1 MSLSPPVATS
11 PLPTSQVSSSTPAQ
25 DDELLSP
32 SKGHISSPLSD
43 PVIPPWPL
51 NAPKKAS
58 FRRSAHLLPRA
69 STFAAQSPQLSERE
83 SIFALHYT
91 PSQDALITPVEEG
104 AVALSSPKKLRT
116 VTEMEVALAP
126 PSAALATN
134 QVDNKQPHALRQTHS
149 TFVPDLNSIGQDI
162 RPLPTSRPR
171 VASEGH
177 TWTKRI
183 PLPISKSGSA
193 RNSRPQPAMEN
204 HEQEDANMIQHS
216 STQKADVQPLS
227 LKQALQERG
236 SRSERSSSRGRNH
249 IEKSIEA
256 TLANVEPGKN
266 VRSRKASHVMG
277 IFRETVAPGVD
288 QRPVLGRQKSTLGQG
303 ESILKTKDLATKR
316 SSPTAVLPTDEYFAK
331 TASTPL
337 LEDLEP
343 PKSPSPV
350 ASPGANKAQAV
361 EARGRSRIGAHSPSQ
376 PQTEEEHS
384 RLRPIHDPYFRK
396 HDELKSA
403 KSSQPPFPPSLLQEI
418 REHHN
423 VLPLRVQGTAVTS
436 GLVKLSERDQED
448 HSAERQ
454 QNRPEEQEKLQDDEE
469 HMYKMVYYPH
479 PGPTA
484 EEIAKF
490 KSPGDESPE
499 IEPLE
504 ESGMLVRNTTRESH
518 ESGQTVDSTPSE
530 HIDISVHS
538 KHGKSVFH
546 GDYYHDDEEK
556 EERLS
561 AKRVPSL
568 ENQLPPAALSA
579 SESEPESGD
588 EVGYLSQ
595 TDDGEITPTATPRA
609 PSSLLGRKKS
619 KLEGPKGAV
628 VLQPYSDQ
636 VGGHSQ
642 IYALTKRAIMK
653 QLNNRENEFYE
664 LIEVNHPDML
674 KFLPRLVVISLVP
687 CISAVS

>member
-1 MSLSPPVATS
+1 V
-11 PLPTSQVSSSTPAQ
+11 
-25 DDELLSP
+25 
-32 SKGHISSPLSD
+32 
-43 PVIPPWPL
+43 
-51 NAPKKAS
+51 
-58 FRRSAHLLPRA
+58 
-69 STFAAQSPQLSERE
+69 
-83 SIFALHYT
+83 
-91 PSQDALITPVEEG
+91 
-104 AVALSSPKKLRT
+104 
-116 VTEMEVALAP
+116 
-126 PSAALATN
+126 
-134 QVDNKQPHALRQTHS
+134 
-149 TFVPDLNSIGQDI
+149 
-162 RPLPTSRPR
+162 PTSRPR

-193 RNSRPQPAMEN
+193 RNSRPQPAMETDV
-204 HEQEDANMIQHS
+204 QEDADILQNPN
-216 STQKADVQPLS
+216 TQITDVQPSS
-227 LKQALQERG
+227 LKQALQGRG
-236 SRSERSSSRGRNH
+236 TRSERSSSRGRIH

-277 IFRETVAPGVD
+277 IFRENVAPGED
-288 QRPVLGRQKSTLGQG
+288 QKPVFARQKSTLGQE
-303 ESILKTKDLATKR
+303 ESIQSTKHFAAKT
-316 SSPTAVLPTDEYFAK
+316 SSPTAVLPTEDYFTK

-337 LEDLEP
+337 LEDLQP

-350 ASPGANKAQAV
+350 ASPSANKSNAA
-361 EARGRSRIGAHSPSQ
+361 EPRGRSKLGPSSPISSKT
-376 PQTEEEHS
+376 PEEVS
-384 RLRPIHDPYFRK
+384 PLRPIHDPYFRK

-403 KSSQPPFPPSLLQEI
+403 KSSQPPIPASLLREI

-423 VLPLRVQGTAVTS
+423 VLPLRTQGTAVTS
-436 GLVKLSERDQED
+436 GTVKLPKPDVD
-448 HSAERQ
+448 DNAVERQ
-454 QNRPEEQEKLQDDEE
+454 GTRHEGPAKVEDDEE

-504 ESGMLVRNTTRESH
+504 ESERLVHDTIRQPQD
-518 ESGQTVDSTPSE
+518 SGKTVDSSPSE

-546 GDYYHDDEEK
+546 GDYYPEDEET
-556 EERLS
+556 EERTTT
-561 AKRVPSL
+561 KRVPSL
-568 ENQLPPAALSA
+568 KTHLPPAALSA

-588 EVGYLSQ
+588 ENGYLSQ
-595 TDDGEITPTATPRA
+595 TDEGETTPTATPRG
-609 PSSLLGRKKS
+609 PSSLLSRRKS
-619 KLEGPKGAV
+619 KSEGPKGAV

-664 LIEVNHPDML
+664 LIEINHPDML
-674 KFLPRLVVISLVP
+674 KFLPRSVVITPPSSPRLLPTVSP
-687 CISAVS
+687 AVFGY